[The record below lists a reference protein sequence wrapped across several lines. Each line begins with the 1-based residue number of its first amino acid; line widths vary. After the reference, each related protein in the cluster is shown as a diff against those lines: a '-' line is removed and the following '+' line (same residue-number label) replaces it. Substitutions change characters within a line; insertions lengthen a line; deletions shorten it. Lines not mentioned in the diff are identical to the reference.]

1 MNGFSNFPDCF
12 VLACII
18 TKEIFFPRHW
28 YCFVKGHSPPNNAIF
43 INVYLCI
50 VAFFEQGNNAFHVKR
65 FIKVQHCFSVA
76 TDKSTIV
83 LWCAAEIQLFNIRQI
98 RRGAVQPKRGGVYID
113 NQNIRRNGLAFD
125 AQGRQVFNTLE
136 KNGVQIGN
144 VQLEFKQVSVDNPIV
159 IVCKYFIN
167 I

>member
-50 VAFFEQGNNAFHVKR
+50 VAFFEQGNNAFR
-65 FIKVQHCFSVA
+65 PMS
-76 TDKSTIV
+76 S
-83 LWCAAEIQLFNIRQI
+83 LGQLFSQI
-98 RRGAVQPKRGGVYID
+98 NLKKRKKISPT
-113 NQNIRRNGLAFD
+113 RLS
-125 AQGRQVFNTLE
+125 
-136 KNGVQIGN
+136 IG
-144 VQLEFKQVSVDNPIV
+144 FKPI
-159 IVCKYFIN
+159 
-167 I
+167 